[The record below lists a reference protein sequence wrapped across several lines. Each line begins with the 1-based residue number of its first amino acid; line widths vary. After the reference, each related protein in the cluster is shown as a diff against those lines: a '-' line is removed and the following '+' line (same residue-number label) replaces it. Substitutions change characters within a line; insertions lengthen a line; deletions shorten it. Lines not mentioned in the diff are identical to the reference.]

1 MREAV
6 HFTFD
11 NISSEDMGV
20 HIISTSGGLFQESF
34 LPRRNIIQQS
44 VANQNKPYFTR
55 VDIEP
60 LAFTLQIFIAE
71 WRERN
76 NLRQIARWLF
86 QPYYKPLT
94 FDTSPEHVLY
104 AMVEGDS
111 SLFHNGAKDG
121 YFEIKI
127 RCNSPFAYSR
137 PNISSVIQSR
147 TSTTNRYSIYNEG
160 DFTIKPKAWITK
172 KISNGSISIVN
183 EANNQTVTLNN
194 LQVNEE
200 IFIDFE
206 HEEIISSLEN
216 VNVYRYSNH
225 NSQWLEL
232 LLDSN
237 SIRFIGDFDIY
248 FEYEFV
254 YLIE

>member
-20 HIISTSGGLFQESF
+20 HIISLGEGLFQESF
-34 LPRRNIIQQS
+34 LPRRSIVEQR
-44 VANQNKPYFTR
+44 VANQNKPYHTR

-60 LAFTLQIFIAE
+60 LAFTLRVFISE

-94 FDTSPEHVLY
+94 FDTKPGFILY

-111 SLFHNGAKDG
+111 TLTHNGAKDG
-121 YFEIKI
+121 YFDINI
-127 RCNSPFAYSR
+127 RCNSPFMYS
-137 PNISSVIQSR
+137 PATTTDIVQSR
-147 TSTTNRYSIYNEG
+147 TSTTNHYSIYNEG
-160 DFTIKPKAWITK
+160 DFVIKPKVWITK
-172 KISNGSISIVN
+172 KIANGSISIIN
-183 EANNQTVTLNN
+183 DTTDQTTTLTN
-194 LQVNEE
+194 LQFNEE

-206 HEEIISSLEN
+206 NEEIISSLEN
-216 VNVYRYSNH
+216 VNVYRYANH
-225 NSQWLEL
+225 NNVWLEFQ
-232 LLDSN
+232 LDSN
-237 SIRFIGDFDIY
+237 SLRFIGDFDIY

-254 YLIE
+254 YLAE